1 MSVDVATLGTVP
13 APHGPGR
20 SRSAAELEAIAREA
34 SVRFAD
40 ATADEVLA
48 WASETFGDALAVACS
63 MAGDTVV
70 PHLAARHRPGVD
82 VLFLQ
87 TGYHFPETIDVR
99 DALPLSAEVTIVE
112 VLPVQSVAEQDATF
126 GARLHD
132 RDASQ
137 CCALRKMEPI
147 NRELASYEAWVT
159 GLRREDSPLRA
170 DTPLVE
176 WDSAHQMV
184 KINPI
189 AAWGFDDVL
198 DYAGAHDVPV
208 NLLLTQG
215 YPSIGCA
222 PCTRPVAPGEDP
234 RAGRWAGLAKSECG
248 LHVTDTHPEEEPLS
262 LDIDLTLAGG
272 GISLTPEGSP
282 TPDRQ
287 LSHLRELEAEGIHII
302 REAVS
307 ELERPVLLFS
317 GGKDSVVM
325 LHLALKAFW
334 PGPVPFPVLH
344 VDTGHNFPEVI
355 EYRDRVVAKHG
366 LRLVVASVQDYID
379 DGRLLERAD
388 GTRNPLQTQPL
399 LDAIAAG
406 KHDAV
411 FGGARRDEDKA
422 RAKERIF
429 SIRDAFGGWDPRAQR
444 PELWTLYNGRHAPGE
459 HTRVFPLS
467 NFTELDVWRYIAAE
481 NVELP
486 SIYYAHERPVW
497 KRDGMWLTPGVWGGP
512 REGET
517 LETRQVRYR
526 TVGDGSLTGA
536 VDSDATTV
544 AQVIAEISVTRITER
559 GATRGDDRL
568 SEAAMEDRKREGY
581 F

>member
-1 MSVDVATLGTVP
+1 MSVDVAALGTVP

-20 SRSAAELEAIAREA
+20 RRSAAELEAIAREA
-34 SVRFAD
+34 SVRLAH

-48 WASETFGDALAVACS
+48 WAAETFGDSLAVACS

-70 PHLAARHRPGVD
+70 PHLAAKHRPGVD

-87 TGYHFPETIDVR
+87 TGYHFPETIGTR
-99 DALPLSAEVTIVE
+99 DALPLSADVTIVD
-112 VLPVQSVAEQDATF
+112 VMPVQSVAEQDAAF
-126 GARLHD
+126 GPRLHD
-132 RDASQ
+132 RDPSQ
-137 CCALRKMEPI
+137 CCALRKVEPI

-170 DTPLVE
+170 DTPLIE
-176 WDSAHQMV
+176 WDSAHEMV
-184 KINPI
+184 KLNPI
-189 AAWGFDDVL
+189 AAWSFDDVL
-198 DYAGAHDVPV
+198 DYAGAHNVPV

-248 LHVTDTHPEEEPLS
+248 LHVTDTHPEEEPLT
-262 LDIDLTLAGG
+262 LDIDLSLASG
-272 GISLTPEGSP
+272 GISL

-334 PGPVPFPVLH
+334 PGPVPFPVMH

-355 EYRDRVVAKHG
+355 EYRDRVVAQHG

-399 LDAIAAG
+399 LDAIADNRF
-406 KHDAV
+406 DAV
-411 FGGARRDEDKA
+411 FGGGRRDEEKA
-422 RAKERIF
+422 RAKERVV
-429 SIRDAFGGWDPRAQR
+429 SLRDEFGQWDPRNQR
-444 PELWTLYNGRHAPGE
+444 PELWTLYNPRHRPGE
-459 HTRVFPLS
+459 HVRVFPLS
-467 NFTELDVWRYIAAE
+467 NWTELDVWRYIKAE
-481 NVELP
+481 NIELP
-486 SIYYAHERPVW
+486 ELYYAHDREVFE
-497 KRDGMWLTPGVWGGP
+497 RDGMWLAVGEVSEP
-512 REGET
+512 RDGEEVVT
-517 LETRQVRYR
+517 KQVRYR
-526 TVGDGSLTGA
+526 TVGDMSCTGA
-536 VDSDATTV
+536 VVSDALTV
-544 AQVIAEISVTRITER
+544 ADVIAEVAATRITER
-559 GATRGDDRL
+559 GATRADDRL
-568 SEAAMEDRKREGY
+568 TEAAMEDRKKEGY